1 MSEALQQENYEHSG
15 FTLTPASFAQVALQ
29 ILKDKRIK
37 RDEVI
42 RLVMEHHL
50 ANGGIQGSADIV
62 GIAKKAKRILIQS
75 GNMVASSRY
84 GLWDFCVT
92 GLDAIYHA
100 PPEKVKN
107 NFVYAYYFPAYKE
120 LAELKG
126 ESSWPIKI
134 GLSTTTIEQR
144 VMMQVGTAL
153 PERPVLLF
161 EIECDDCAKLEKAI
175 HAALDVKGFKM
186 PESLGNEWF
195 CVNQNELLS
204 LMSFFGYDDL

>member
-1 MSEALQQENYEHSG
+1 MSEALQQDTYEHSG

-29 ILKDKRIK
+29 ILKDRRIK

-42 RLVMEHHL
+42 RLVIEHHL
-50 ANGGIQGSADIV
+50 ANGGIEGSADIV

-92 GLDAIYHA
+92 GVDAIYHA

-120 LAELKG
+120 LAEFKG
-126 ESSWPIKI
+126 ESGWPVKI
-134 GLSTTTIEQR
+134 GLSTTSIEQR
-144 VMMQVGTAL
+144 VAMQVGTAM
-153 PERPVLLF
+153 PERPVMLF
-161 EIECDDCAKLEKAI
+161 EVECDDCAKLEKAI
-175 HAALDVKGFKM
+175 HAVLDVKGFKM
-186 PESLGNEWF
+186 TESLGNEWF
-195 CVNQNELLS
+195 RINPAELMNI
-204 LMSFFGYDDL
+204 MSILGYENL